1 MDDQI
6 ERQRT
11 HLQRRKISA
20 AIKVKTHQPK
30 QILKEFKLFLQNQ
43 LIAFGGVDPAGADTV
58 IRGRGIGQ
66 SGSHRGIGAGIRH
79 DSPSIEGIGDQ
90 QRSEKEVGNSNVE
103 AIRSC
108 RISKSVASGPIPPPF
123 LAAIITLDEEAEE
136 ESEEADPYRKKR
148 SRMFVGLAHLLPFEK
163 PERNAQSKV
172 SSHVRRRSDGGHS
185 DHNPELETT
194 VHGKSEFYDVNDE
207 VVTINKASEDVPVK
221 SPIDQKTLDEI
232 NRFEI
237 LIKYDFLRKQQQKRY

>member
-103 AIRSC
+103 AIRCDGQQCIVRHSLQPAGY
-108 RISKSVASGPIPPPF
+108 RNQSHPDPF
-123 LAAIITLDEEAEE
+123 LLRFWQP
-136 ESEEADPYRKKR
+136 SSPWMRRPKKNLKKLILTGRNGVGCLSASPIFFR
-148 SRMFVGLAHLLPFEK
+148 SRSRSETPSRKYRAMSAGGVTAATPTTILSLRLLYTAN
-163 PERNAQSKV
+163 RNS
-172 SSHVRRRSDGGHS
+172 
-185 DHNPELETT
+185 TT
-194 VHGKSEFYDVNDE
+194 SMTKFHH
-207 VVTINKASEDVPVK
+207 
-221 SPIDQKTLDEI
+221 
-232 NRFEI
+232 
-237 LIKYDFLRKQQQKRY
+237 QQGQ